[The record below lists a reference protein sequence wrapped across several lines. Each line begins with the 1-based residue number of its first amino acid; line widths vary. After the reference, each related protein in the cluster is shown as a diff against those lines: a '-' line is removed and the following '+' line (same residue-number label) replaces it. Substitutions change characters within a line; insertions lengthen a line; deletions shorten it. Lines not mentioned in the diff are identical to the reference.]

1 MERQEGFFKQ
11 WVIGKF
17 LTLPKYEDFTK
28 LHDPNKRKMKLPLL
42 STANFLIVWRCHGVL
57 CFHFYFFVLN
67 QSLQRRLG
75 WEQLPSLLWWFFGRC
90 HSESYLVTYK
100 FKVLSQQLRCK
111 LTMVFERYFTV
122 EDFTEIDQR
131 TCKSIINQH
140 TSKAYLEQNSFVI
153 KHNET
158 KIDKGAWKIISCTKI
173 EALTSKNITPK

>member
-1 MERQEGFFKQ
+1 MEQQESFFKQ
-11 WVIGKF
+11 RVIGKI
-17 LTLPKYEDFTK
+17 LTLPKDEDFTK
-28 LHDPNKRKMKLPLL
+28 LHDANKRKMKLPLL
-42 STANFLIVWRCHGVL
+42 STTNFWTVWKCHVVL

-67 QSLQRRLG
+67 QSFQGRLR
-75 WEQLPSLLWWFFGRC
+75 WEQLPSLLWRFFGRC
-90 HSESYLVTYK
+90 HSESYLITYK

-111 LTMVFERYFTV
+111 LTTAFQRYFSV
-122 EDFTEIDQR
+122 EDVTEIDQH

-140 TSKAYLEQNSFVI
+140 TCKAYLQQNSFLI

>member
-1 MERQEGFFKQ
+1 MSYWKIFDLTQIWRLYQTTWPKQKEIETPFTEYSELFNSMKVPWCFVFSFLFF
-11 WVIGKF
+11 
-17 LTLPKYEDFTK
+17 
-28 LHDPNKRKMKLPLL
+28 
-42 STANFLIVWRCHGVL
+42 C
-57 CFHFYFFVLN
+57 LN
-67 QSLQRRLG
+67 QRLQRRLG
-75 WEQLPSLLWWFFGRC
+75 WEQLPSLLWWRFGRC
-90 HSESYLVTYK
+90 HSEGYLVIYK

-131 TCKSIINQH
+131 TCKLIINQH